1 MKKKMIGILLILCAV
16 LVLLQGFFVTWKIS
30 VWMLAWVIFLAY
42 LSLTNFMER
51 QFGWGFIYGLLAIFS
66 LNGQYHFLPISNSV
80 VVLSSVL
87 AVIGL
92 NFLFKSPKKDWKK
105 RGKDAVALDI
115 IAYGFCG
122 IIALVCLVPFIMIV
136 SGSFSSE
143 SAIIQNGFSLL
154 PQDFSL
160 EAYKTVFKDPMV
172 VFRAYGT
179 TIGLTIVGTVL
190 GLLLQT
196 MTAYVLSRK
205 EFEWRNQFSFFFYFT
220 TLFSG
225 GLVPYYVLMT
235 QTLNLRDSYLA
246 LLLPLLFSVYN
257 LLIMKSYIVG
267 LPDSLIEAAKI
278 DGCGEFRILFRI
290 VMPLIKPALATVGL
304 FIALAYWND
313 WYNAMLYI
321 KDTNKYPLQYFLY
334 QQVNDIE
341 AYKKLLANN
350 AAGSAVSAISLPTQ
364 SLKMALTIVVTGPI
378 VLAYPLV
385 QKYFVQGITI
395 GAVKG

>member
-1 MKKKMIGILLILCAV
+1 MII
-16 LVLLQGFFVTWKIS
+16 
-30 VWMLAWVIFLAY
+30 
-42 LSLTNFMER
+42 
-51 QFGWGFIYGLLAIFS
+51 
-66 LNGQYHFLPISNSV
+66 
-80 VVLSSVL
+80 
-87 AVIGL
+87 
-92 NFLFKSPKKDWKK
+92 
-105 RGKDAVALDI
+105 
-115 IAYGFCG
+115 
-122 IIALVCLVPFIMIV
+122 

-160 EAYKTVFKDPMV
+160 EAYKTVFKDPLV

-179 TIGLTIVGTVL
+179 TIGLTIVGTAA

-205 EFEWRNQFSFFFYFT
+205 DFEWRNKFSFFFYFT

-235 QTLNLRDSYLA
+235 QTLKLRDSYLA

-257 LLIMKSYIVG
+257 LLIMKSYIMG
-267 LPDSLIEAAKI
+267 IPDSLIEAAKI
-278 DGCGEFRILFRI
+278 DGCGEFRTLFQI
-290 VMPLIKPALATVGL
+290 VLPLIKPALATVGL

-350 AAGSAVSAISLPTQ
+350 AAGSAAVSAISLPTQ